1 MAKSMVERY
10 EQLLL
15 QDPTSAVF
23 VELAKVLLEKG
34 EHPRAIEVC
43 QQGLGHHPQS
53 VIGRVLWGK
62 ALLHQGKPAEAMAQ
76 FDQAIGIDKENA
88 HAYNLIGEVLVQ
100 RGLFRSALPI
110 LRKAAALQP
119 NDARV
124 KLWLDQTQQA
134 LAGGPAPVV
143 ADLPGLTANELA
155 PKPEAEEP
163 PAAPSNP
170 FDVAPNPFDA
180 AESEITDA
188 HVPAFVDHDAARA
201 RKPAPA
207 SAAPPPQ
214 PQDAD
219 PSAAGAL
226 SPPASWDDDD
236 GERDDITRQFSTI
249 KVDQFPGEG
258 DSAPAAAQE
267 PPPGEA
273 RTSGPGTPPARGGRA
288 HVYFFP
294 PRKAAHRPPPPP
306 EDEEELADTPPPY
319 GGRAHVDDD
328 ATPVPET
335 LSREERS
342 GGLLPDVEAPSERGA
357 PSGVAV
363 SSSYEEDGGGHEL
376 PPEPDT
382 RVDAGAAARAASSRG
397 GGLLGDLP
405 LPEEEELP
413 AVPSA
418 ARVSNPGR
426 ASPRVSSP
434 GRSRAGE
441 GASSKRSLLEEIPE
455 AADPSQAAVATRA
468 SAAQVDAAEAA
479 AAYEK
484 ELREKIAK
492 SAANPSFFQRYGMK
506 LAVGAVLLVVL
517 GVGTGVYLF
526 RRATQGGQTLAEV
539 LDRTQLVI
547 SADTRNAFKDA
558 LALLDRAQEMDDD
571 IPRAWALR
579 AYTYALLYADHGG
592 LTEDRQQALAALEQP
607 GVRAGFPGLSLATD
621 ALVADDTARA
631 TVRGKLLES
640 KDDSPELHT
649 LAGTLLL
656 QEQKPEKA
664 LEHFKRALELS
675 SRNVRALVALGQ
687 YYQDFDDYP
696 NALKVYG
703 TAQELSPEH
712 PLARIGQAESRF
724 ALEQELSEAL
734 ADMKALGG
742 SPALPEALRGRQQ
755 LILGRLLA
763 KVGQYDAALP
773 VLESG
778 AKGQGPLVFDFLLA
792 LGEASRAA
800 GRLPKAQE
808 AYEAALKLQPK
819 SEKAWEG
826 LGRALVDQDR
836 VKEALE
842 KLSKAE
848 GRRVSL
854 VRAAAYARQE
864 DWKRVRD
871 ELDKT
876 KVNNRFVAEAVGYL
890 AMADAADGKGEQ
902 VRPVLENATR
912 SSKQPRTDL
921 RVALGRVYW
930 NLGALDKA
938 QAEFEEAMKDGRD
951 YEAPCA
957 QGRLLLARGLPD
969 LALKPLTQAVERN
982 GFHGEAR
989 GALGRALLALGR
1001 TEEAF
1006 KHFMAWTEN
1015 SPDSPEAHKGYALA
1029 LLRSGK
1035 APQAAAVIS
1044 KAKLASDDAEGL
1056 RLRALIGFATG
1067 DSKGAISSLLRSN
1080 RADSKNAE
1088 TFCEVAHLYLRQGK
1102 VDDAAGA
1109 FEAARTNGP
1118 DVTCGLVG
1126 EHYVYPEDGSRAV
1139 AEQLRNIAGK
1149 ASTVWDKA
1157 FAQTALAR
1165 VLLEMNSVKA
1175 ARAAAEEAVKLD
1187 PMSGRAYLALGL
1199 VTLKERQV
1207 EQAIGV
1213 LTKAVELD
1221 PVNGMARLA
1230 LADVLV
1236 RRPEELPRAIQEYEA
1251 FLKLAGSAEEA
1262 KRVKKALPNL
1272 KRRVK

>member
-43 QQGLGHHPQS
+43 QKGLGHHPQS

-62 ALLHQGKPAEAMAQ
+62 ALLHQGKPAEAMEQ

-134 LAGGPAPVV
+134 LSGGPAPVV

-155 PKPEAEEP
+155 PKPEAEDP
-163 PAAPSNP
+163 PSPPTNP
-170 FDVAPNPFDA
+170 FDAAPNPFDA
-180 AESEITDA
+180 AEAEITDA
-188 HVPAFVDHDAARA
+188 HVPAFVDTPEA
-201 RKPAPA
+201 PAPA
-207 SAAPPPQ
+207 SAPIPASVQISAPPP
-214 PQDAD
+214 
-219 PSAAGAL
+219 SE
-226 SPPASWDDDD
+226 SPPPPEPWDDD
-236 GERDDITRQFSTI
+236 GERDDITRQFTTI

-258 DSAPAAAQE
+258 AAPQD
-267 PPPGEA
+267 PPPSEA
-273 RTSGPGTPPARGGRA
+273 KAPEPGARPPRGGRA

-294 PRKAAHRPPPPP
+294 PKKQARRPPPPP

-319 GGRAHVDDD
+319 AGGPPEDDD
-328 ATPVPET
+328 ATPVPEH
-335 LSREERS
+335 LAGEERS
-342 GGLLPDVEAPSERGA
+342 GGLLPDVDAPSEGEE
-357 PSGVAV
+357 PSGVANDFPG
-363 SSSYEEDGGGHEL
+363 YGGGPQL
-376 PPEPDT
+376 AAEPDRRPEAET
-382 RVDAGAAARAASSRG
+382 AGRAPSSG

-405 LPEEEELP
+405 PPDEEELP

-418 ARVSNPGR
+418 ARMSD
-426 ASPRVSSP
+426 P
-434 GRSRAGE
+434 GRSSARASSPSRSRASA
-441 GASSKRSLLEEIPE
+441 GAASKRSLLEEIPE
-455 AADPSQAAVATRA
+455 AADASPALAARA
-468 SAAQVDAAEAA
+468 PAAAQVDAAEAA

-484 ELREKIAK
+484 ELREKIARR
-492 SAANPSFFQRYGMK
+492 AANPSFFQRYGLK
-506 LAVGAVLLVVL
+506 IAVGAVVSVVL
-517 GVGTGVYLF
+517 GVGLGVYLF
-526 RRATQGGQTLAEV
+526 RRATQGGQTLVEV
-539 LDRTQLVI
+539 LEKTERAI
-547 SADTRNAFKDA
+547 SADTRTALRNA
-558 LALLDRAQEMDDD
+558 LTLLDRAQEMDDD
-571 IPRAWALR
+571 NPQAWALR

-592 LTEDRQQALAALEQP
+592 LTEDRQQALAALEQS
-607 GVRAGFPGLSLATD
+607 GVRSLYPGLSIATD
-621 ALVADDTARA
+621 VLVADDTARA
-631 TVRGKLLES
+631 TVRSQLLES

-649 LAGTLLL
+649 LAGTVLL
-656 QEQKPEKA
+656 QEQKAEKA

-696 NALKVYG
+696 NALKVYE
-703 TAQELSPEH
+703 TALSLSQDH
-712 PLARIGQAESRF
+712 PMARIGMAESRL
-724 ALEQELSEAL
+724 ALEQDLSEAL
-734 ADMKALGG
+734 EDMRKLGED
-742 SPALPEALRGRQQ
+742 PALPEALRGRQQ
-755 LILGRLLA
+755 LIHGRLLA
-763 KVGQYDAALP
+763 ELGRYDAALP
-773 VLESG
+773 LLESG
-778 AKGQGPLVFDFLLA
+778 AKSQGPIVFDFLLA

-800 GRLPKAQE
+800 GKLPKAQE
-808 AYEAALKLQPK
+808 AYEAALKMQPK
-819 SEKAWEG
+819 NEKAWEG

-836 VKEALE
+836 VKEAIE

-871 ELDKT
+871 ELEKT

-890 AMADAADGKGEQ
+890 AMADAAAGNGEQ
-902 VRPVLENATR
+902 VRTVLEGATR
-912 SSKQPRTDL
+912 ASKQPRADL

-930 NLGALDKA
+930 HLGALDKA
-938 QAEFEEAMKDGRD
+938 QAEFEEAMRDSRD

-969 LALKPLTQAVERN
+969 LALKPLTQAVTRN

-989 GALGRALLALGR
+989 DALGRTLLALGR
-1001 TEEAF
+1001 TDEATQ
-1006 KHFMAWTEN
+1006 HFMAWMEN
-1015 SPDSPEAHKGYALA
+1015 SPDSSEAQKGYALA

-1035 APQAAAVIS
+1035 APQAADLIN
-1044 KAKLASDDAEGL
+1044 KAKLASSDAEGF
-1056 RLRALIGFATG
+1056 RLRAVIAFAVG
-1067 DSKGAISSLLRSN
+1067 DSKGAISALERSTK
-1080 RADSKNAE
+1080 ADSENPE
-1088 TFCEVAHLYLRQGK
+1088 TFCEVAHFYLRQGK
-1102 VDDAAGA
+1102 PDKAADA
-1109 FEAARTNGP
+1109 FETARTDGP

-1126 EHYVYPEDGSRAV
+1126 EHYAYPEDSNKA
-1139 AEQLRNIAGK
+1139 AADQLRTIAGK
-1149 ASTVWDKA
+1149 APTVWDKA

-1165 VLLEMNSVKA
+1165 VLLNLNNVKA

-1187 PMSGRAYLALGL
+1187 PVSGRAYLALGL
-1199 VTLKERQV
+1199 VTLRERQV

-1213 LTKAVELD
+1213 LSKAVELD
-1221 PVNGMARLA
+1221 PANGMAHLA

-1236 RRPEELPRAIQEYEA
+1236 RKQEDLPRAIQEYES
-1251 FLKLAGSAEEA
+1251 FLKFAGSADEA
-1262 KRVKKALPNL
+1262 KRVRKALPNL

>member
-43 QQGLGHHPQS
+43 QKGLGHHPQS

-62 ALLHQGKPAEAMAQ
+62 ALLHQGKPAEAMEQ

-134 LAGGPAPVV
+134 LSGGPAPVV

-155 PKPEAEEP
+155 PKPEAEVA
-163 PAAPSNP
+163 PAQPSNP
-170 FDVAPNPFDA
+170 FDAVPNPFDSGEA
-180 AESEITDA
+180 EITDA
-188 HVPAFVDHDAARA
+188 HVPAFVDTPEAPAEASARA
-201 RKPAPA
+201 SASMPA
-207 SAAPPPQ
+207 SVQ
-214 PQDAD
+214 I
-219 PSAAGAL
+219 SA
-226 SPPASWDDDD
+226 PPASENPPPPEPWDDD
-236 GERDDITRQFSTI
+236 GERDDITRQFTTI

-258 DSAPAAAQE
+258 DAPQA
-267 PPPGEA
+267 PPPSEA
-273 RTSGPGTPPARGGRA
+273 KAPEPGARPPRGGRA
-288 HVYFFP
+288 HVYMFP
-294 PRKAAHRPPPPP
+294 PKKPARQPPPPP

-319 GGRAHVDDD
+319 GGRPHEDDD
-328 ATPVPET
+328 ATPVPEHVT
-335 LSREERS
+335 GEARQDRS
-342 GGLLPDVEAPSERGA
+342 GGLLPDVDDANEGEAAYGVATTGGA
-357 PSGVAV
+357 PRLAA
-363 SSSYEEDGGGHEL
+363 
-376 PPEPDT
+376 EPDT
-382 RVDAGAAARAASSRG
+382 RPEEEVAARAPSSR

-405 LPEEEELP
+405 PPDEEELP

-418 ARVSNPGR
+418 ARVSDPGR
-426 ASPRVSSP
+426 SSARASSP
-434 GRSRAGE
+434 GRSRAGA

-455 AADPSQAAVATRA
+455 AADPSPAVAARA
-468 SAAQVDAAEAA
+468 PAAAQVDAAEAG

-492 SAANPSFFQRYGMK
+492 RAGNPSFFQRYGAK
-506 LAVGAVLLVVL
+506 IAVGAVLSVVL
-517 GVGTGVYLF
+517 GVGLGVYLF

-539 LDRTQLVI
+539 LERTERVI
-547 SADTRNAFKDA
+547 SADTRPALDDA
-558 LALLDRAQEMDDD
+558 LMLLDRAQEMDDD
-571 IPRAWALR
+571 NPRAWALR

-607 GVRAGFPGLSLATD
+607 AVRGQYPGLSVATD
-621 ALVADDTARA
+621 MLVADDTARA
-631 TVRGKLLES
+631 TVRSQLLES
-640 KDDSPELHT
+640 QDDSPELHT
-649 LAGTLLL
+649 LAGTVLL
-656 QEQKPEKA
+656 QEQKAEKA

-696 NALKVYG
+696 NALKVYE
-703 TAQELSPEH
+703 TALSLSQDH
-712 PLARIGQAESRF
+712 PLARIGMAESRL
-724 ALEQELSEAL
+724 ALEQELSETL
-734 ADMKALGG
+734 EDMKKLGED
-742 SPALPEALRGRQQ
+742 PALPEALRGRQR
-755 LILGRLLA
+755 LIHGRLLA
-763 KVGQYDAALP
+763 ELGRYDEALP
-773 VLESG
+773 LLERG
-778 AKGQGPLVFDFLLA
+778 AKGQGPLVFDFLVA

-800 GRLPKAQE
+800 GKLPKAQE

-819 SEKAWEG
+819 NEKAWEG

-836 VKEALE
+836 VKEALD

-864 DWKRVRD
+864 DWKHVRT
-871 ELDKT
+871 ELEKT

-890 AMADAADGKGEQ
+890 AMADAADGNGEQ
-902 VRPVLENATR
+902 VRPVLEGATR
-912 SSKQPRTDL
+912 ASKQPRTDL

-930 NLGALDKA
+930 HLGALDKA
-938 QAEFEEAMKDGRD
+938 QAEFEEAMRDSRD
-951 YEAPCA
+951 YEAPCS

-969 LALKPLTQAVERN
+969 LALKPLTKAVERN

-989 GALGRALLALGR
+989 DALGR
-1001 TEEAF
+1001 TLLAMGRTDEAM
-1006 KHFMAWTEN
+1006 KHFMAWIEN
-1015 SPDSPEAHKGYALA
+1015 SPDSPEAQKGYALA
-1029 LLRSGK
+1029 LLRAGK
-1035 APQAAAVIS
+1035 AQQAAELIT

-1056 RLRALIGFATG
+1056 RLRALIAFATG
-1067 DSKGAISSLLRSN
+1067 DSKSAVSSLLRAN
-1080 RADSKNAE
+1080 KADSENAE

-1102 VDDAAGA
+1102 PDDAAGA

-1126 EHYVYPEDGSRAV
+1126 EHYAYPEDSTKA
-1139 AEQLRNIAGK
+1139 AADQLRTLAGK

-1165 VLLEMNSVKA
+1165 VLLSLNNVKA

-1187 PMSGRAYLALGL
+1187 PVSGRAYLALGL
-1199 VTLKERQV
+1199 VTLRERQV

-1213 LTKAVELD
+1213 LSKAVELD
-1221 PVNGMARLA
+1221 PANGMARLA
-1230 LADVLV
+1230 LADVLA
-1236 RRPEELPRAIQEYEA
+1236 RKQEELPRAIQEYES
-1251 FLKLAGSAEEA
+1251 FLKLAGSADEA
-1262 KRVKKALPNL
+1262 KRVRKALPNL

>member
-43 QQGLGHHPQS
+43 QKGLGHHPQS

-62 ALLHQGKPAEAMAQ
+62 ALLHQGKPAEAMEQ
-76 FDQAIGIDKENA
+76 FDQAINIDKENA

-124 KLWLDQTQQA
+124 KLWLEQTQQA

-155 PKPEAEEP
+155 PKADAEEP
-163 PAAPSNP
+163 PAPAANP
-170 FDVAPNPFDA
+170 FDAASNPFDA

-188 HVPAFVDHDAARA
+188 YTPAFVPEESA
-201 RKPAPA
+201 PAPA
-207 SAAPPPQ
+207 PAQASAPAQAPADPQAPPP
-214 PQDAD
+214 PE
-219 PSAAGAL
+219 
-226 SPPASWDDDD
+226 SWDDD
-236 GERDDITRQFSTI
+236 GERDDITRQFTTI

-258 DSAPAAAQE
+258 APPE
-267 PPPGEA
+267 PPLREA
-273 RTSGPGTPPARGGRA
+273 KAAEADAAPARGGRA
-288 HVYFFP
+288 HVYIFP
-294 PRKAAHRPPPPP
+294 PRKSAHRPPPPP
-306 EDEEELADTPPPY
+306 ASEEELADTPPPY
-319 GGRAHVDDD
+319 GGRLPDDED
-328 ATPVPET
+328 ATPVPEA
-335 LSREERS
+335 LARGGRGGSS
-342 GGLLPDVEAPSERGA
+342 GGLLPDVDAPGEEGS
-357 PSGVAV
+357 PSGVAMPASHAGDGSEQQLSPEQESQSEADTAGRAT
-363 SSSYEEDGGGHEL
+363 SSG
-376 PPEPDT
+376 
-382 RVDAGAAARAASSRG
+382 G

-405 LPEEEELP
+405 PPEEELP

-418 ARVSNPGR
+418 ARMSDPGR
-426 ASPRVSSP
+426 VSPRVSSP
-434 GRSRAGE
+434 GRPRTSSPG
-441 GASSKRSLLEEIPE
+441 SKRTLLEEIPE
-455 AADPSQAAVATRA
+455 AAEPAPAAM
-468 SAAQVDAAEAA
+468 AAHAPAADEVDAAEAA

-492 SAANPSFFQRYGMK
+492 SAATPTFFQRYGVK
-506 LAVGAVLLVVL
+506 LAVGTVLFVVL
-517 GVGTGVYLF
+517 GVGLGVYF
-526 RRATQGGQTLAEV
+526 SRRATQGGQTLVEV
-539 LDRTQLVI
+539 LEKTERAI
-547 SADTRNAFKDA
+547 SADTRPAFRDA
-558 LALLDRAQEMDDD
+558 LELIERAHEMDDD
-571 IPRAWALR
+571 NPRAWALR

-592 LTEDRQQALAALEQP
+592 LTEDRQQALAALEES
-607 GVRAGFPGLSLATD
+607 GVRSAHPGLSLATD
-621 ALVADDTARA
+621 ALVADDKARA
-631 TVRGKLLES
+631 TLRGKLLES
-640 KDDSPELHT
+640 KEDSPEVHT

-656 QEQKPEKA
+656 QEQQPEKA

-675 SRNVRALVALGQ
+675 ARNVRALVALGQ

-696 NALKVYG
+696 NALQVYE
-703 TAQELSPEH
+703 TALELSKEH
-712 PLARIGQAESRF
+712 PLARIGRAESQL
-724 ALEQELSEAL
+724 ALEQDLSEAL
-734 ADMKALGG
+734 KDMKALGED
-742 SPALPEALRGRQQ
+742 PALPEALRGRQQ
-755 LILGRLLA
+755 LIHGRLLA
-763 KVGQYDAALP
+763 EVGQYDAALSL
-773 VLESG
+773 LE
-778 AKGQGPLVFDFLLA
+778 KGTKVQGPLVFDFLLA

-800 GRLPKAQE
+800 GQLPKAQE
-808 AYEAALKLQPK
+808 AYEAAIKLQPK

-826 LGRALVDQDR
+826 LGRALVDRDR
-836 VKEALE
+836 VKEAIE

-848 GRRVSL
+848 GRRVAL

-864 DWKRVRD
+864 DWKRVRE

-890 AMADAADGKGEQ
+890 AMADAADGKGDQ
-902 VRPVLENATR
+902 VSPVLENATR
-912 SSKQPRTDL
+912 SAKQPRTDL

-930 NLGALDKA
+930 RMGALDKA

-951 YEAPCA
+951 YEAACA

-969 LALKPLTQAVERN
+969 LALKPLTRAVERN

-989 GALGRALLALGR
+989 DALGRTLLALGR
-1001 TEEAF
+1001 TDEASR
-1006 KHFMAWTEN
+1006 HFAAWMAN
-1015 SPDSPEAHKGYALA
+1015 SPDSPEAQKGYSLA

-1035 APQAAAVIS
+1035 AQQAAEVLG
-1044 KAKLASDDAEGL
+1044 KVKLASSDADGL
-1056 RLRALIGFATG
+1056 RLRALIGFANG
-1067 DSKGAISSLLRSN
+1067 DSKGAISALERSTK
-1080 RADSKNAE
+1080 ADSENAE
-1088 TFCEVAHLYLRQGK
+1088 TFCEVGHFYLRQGRPDK
-1102 VDDAAGA
+1102 AAGA
-1109 FEAARTNGP
+1109 FEAARTKGP

-1126 EHYVYPEDGSRAV
+1126 EHYVYPEDGSKSV
-1139 AEQLRNIAGK
+1139 AEQLRTITGK

-1165 VLLEMNSVKA
+1165 VLLEMNNVKA

-1187 PMSGRAYLALGL
+1187 PVSGRAYLALGM

-1213 LTKAVELD
+1213 LSKAVELD
-1221 PVNGMARLA
+1221 PANGMAHLA

-1236 RRPEELPRAIQEYEA
+1236 RKQEDLPRAIEEYET
-1251 FLKLAGSAEEA
+1251 FLKLAGSSEEA
-1262 KRVKKALPNL
+1262 KRVRKSLPNL